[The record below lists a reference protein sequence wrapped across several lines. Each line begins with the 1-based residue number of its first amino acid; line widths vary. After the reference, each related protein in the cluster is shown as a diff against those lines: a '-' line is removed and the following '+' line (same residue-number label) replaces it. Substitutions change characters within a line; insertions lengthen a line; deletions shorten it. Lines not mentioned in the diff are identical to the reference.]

1 MKKII
6 PMHICAA
13 FIVSDV
19 FCQMTKNFATI
30 EMPTSDTDELK
41 DETGSFLDIEKK
53 HINAVNIKVVRAFIK
68 DFRDAEK
75 VNWSEA
81 TDGGYIAQF
90 ILDSVQTT
98 IGYSS
103 DGTWNYILKR
113 YAEKKMSTDLRT
125 LVKSTFFD
133 YTIMEVVEI
142 KLPNEE
148 DNIIYRVMIKKED
161 NFKILRICNSDME
174 IAGDYTKP

>member
-1 MKKII
+1 
-6 PMHICAA
+6 
-13 FIVSDV
+13 
-19 FCQMTKNFATI
+19 MTKNFATI
-30 EMPTSDTDELK
+30 EMSILDADELK
-41 DETGSFLDIEKK
+41 DETGSSLDIEKK
-53 HINAVNIKVVRAFIK
+53 HINAVNIKVVRAFVK

-98 IGYSS
+98 IGFSS

-133 YTIMEVVEI
+133 YAIMEVTEI
-142 KLPNEE
+142 TLPNAEN
-148 DNIIYRVMIKKED
+148 NIIYRVMIKNDD
-161 NFKILRICNSDME
+161 NFKIIRICNGEMQ
-174 IAGDYTKP
+174 IAGDYTRP